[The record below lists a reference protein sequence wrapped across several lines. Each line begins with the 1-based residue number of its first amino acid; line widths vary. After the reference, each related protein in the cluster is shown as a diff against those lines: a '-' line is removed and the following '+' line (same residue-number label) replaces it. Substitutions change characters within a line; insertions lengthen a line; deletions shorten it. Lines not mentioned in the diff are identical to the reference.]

1 LRGMDPEVIAII
13 GLCVFLALWYGGGY
27 LYNRHRGQRLFRWL
41 ETGLNVLGGE
51 REGGWI
57 GSPASGARI
66 NIIHAAPPFRRLEI
80 TLLLENREIPLLWL
94 LDHLRGRQDRI
105 IIRATLRSPR
115 RGEVEM
121 APAKHSALRLRKGKA
136 ARHQKQQEQPWTRQ
150 EGPHGLAVAY
160 QGPGAQRQVTAL
172 EPWLETYGA
181 HLRRFVWRKTDPH
194 VQLQLK
200 VAGLLATSSK
210 TFLAD
215 LQAAVGGAK
224 HVNS

>member
-1 LRGMDPEVIAII
+1 MDPGVIAVI

-27 LYNRHRGQRLFRWL
+27 LYNRRRGQRLFRWL
-41 ETGLNVLGGE
+41 EIGLDVLGGE
-51 REGGWI
+51 RESGWI

-66 NIIHAAPPFRRLEI
+66 NVIHAAPPFRRLEI

-94 LDHLRGRQDRI
+94 LDYLRGKQDGL

-115 RGEVEM
+115 RGEVEVGS
-121 APAKHSALRLRKGKA
+121 AKRKA
-136 ARHQKQQEQPWTRQ
+136 ARRREQPWMWQ

-160 QGPGAQRQVTAL
+160 QGPGAQRQVAGL

-181 HLRRFVWRKTDPH
+181 HLRRFVWHKTDPH
-194 VQLQLK
+194 IQLQVK
-200 VAGLLATSSK
+200 ASGLLAMSSE

-215 LQAAVGGAK
+215 LQAAMGGAK
-224 HVNS
+224 YINK